1 MRRDKMLGRI
11 KLKACAKLNLCL
23 DVIGTRQDGYH
34 LLESVMQSISL
45 SDYVTI
51 SRKKSGIKVKCSKL
65 DIEQERNIAYKAAK
79 IFFDEMGIDKG
90 AKIKINKRIPDK
102 AGMGGGSADAAAV
115 LVGLNKLYKT
125 KLSAFQL
132 CQIGEKVGADVPFC
146 IIGGTQLVRGIG
158 EVLTRLDDCP
168 NCYFVVVRGNEGVST
183 KEAYEDLDNASSAPA
198 LRIEKVI
205 EALSVN
211 NFGALKGNLI
221 NVFEHTTRLS
231 CIKETVEKLKSLGAI
246 EAAMTGSG
254 SAVFGIF
261 LKRKD
266 AKKCLKLI
274 KNDYP
279 FSCISS
285 PSVNGV
291 IKVF

>member
-1 MRRDKMLGRI
+1 MLGRI

-45 SDYVTI
+45 SDSVII
-51 SRKKSGIKVKCSKL
+51 SKKKSGIKVKCSKL
-65 DIEQERNIAYKAAK
+65 NIEQEKNIAYKAAK
-79 IFFDEMGIDKG
+79 IFFDETGIDRG
-90 AKIKINKRIPDK
+90 AKIKINKKIPDK

-125 KLSAFQL
+125 KLSESEL
-132 CQIGEKVGADVPFC
+132 CKIGEKIGADVPFC
-146 IIGGTQLVRGIG
+146 VSGGTQLVRGIG

-168 NCYFVVVRGNEGVST
+168 NCHFVIVKGNEGVST
-183 KEAYEDLDNASSAPA
+183 KEAYEDLDNASVIPA

-205 EALSVN
+205 EALSVS
-211 NFGALKGNLI
+211 NFEALKGNFV
-221 NVFEHTTRLS
+221 NVFEHTTRLAS
-231 CIKETVEKLKSLGAI
+231 IKETVEKLKNLGAI

-254 SAVFGIF
+254 SAVFGMF
-261 LKRKD
+261 LKRRD

-274 KNDYP
+274 KNEYP

-285 PSVNGV
+285 PSVSGV
-291 IKVF
+291 IRVF